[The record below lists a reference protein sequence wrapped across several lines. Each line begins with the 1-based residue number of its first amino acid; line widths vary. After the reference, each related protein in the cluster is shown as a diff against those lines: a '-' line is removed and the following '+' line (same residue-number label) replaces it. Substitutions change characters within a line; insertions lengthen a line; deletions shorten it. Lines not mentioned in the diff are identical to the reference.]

1 MTDEQ
6 TTTPDTGGKKVN
18 TPVAE
23 DKQLSKEE
31 EEFNPVLAE
40 AKSLAESILE
50 GNKKHEDLLMKQER
64 LLAEQA
70 LGGTSGGRVEPKTH
84 IETPIEYRDRVEK
97 EIEAGQHGD

>member
-1 MTDEQ
+1 MNNDE
-6 TTTPDTGGKKVN
+6 TNESNAERKKVDI
-18 TPVAE
+18 PAE
-23 DKQLSKEE
+23 GDKQLSKEE

-40 AKSLAESILE
+40 AKTLAESILE